1 MQFRKADNSDIPV
14 IQQIAEKTWRP
25 TYGHILTEEQTLYM
39 LDLMYSSEVLQKQIG
54 STIDFYLAMNGQET
68 LGYFSIELTEPGRMK
83 LHKIYLDP
91 DHKSKGTGSQI
102 IEFIKKIAL
111 EAGVK
116 HIELNVNK
124 YNSAVHF
131 YEKMGFIRAK
141 EMVLDIGNG
150 YVMDDYVMQLT
161 LVPTR

>member
-1 MQFRKADNSDIPV
+1 MQFRKALISDIPV

-39 LDLMYSSEVLQKQIG
+39 LDLMYGTDALKKQIG
-54 STIDFYLAMNGQET
+54 STIEFYLAEAENQVI
-68 LGYFSIELTEPGRMK
+68 GYFSIEITEPNKMK

-91 DHKSKGTGSQI
+91 IRKSKGAGSQI
-102 IEFIKKIAL
+102 IDYIKNKAV
-111 EAGVK
+111 EAAVS

-131 YEKMGFIRAK
+131 YEKMGFFRAK

-150 YVMDDYVMQLT
+150 YIMDDYVMQLN
-161 LVPTR
+161 LEPIQ